1 MGRMTLRVI
10 FAFLAVGAFAALP
23 IRAQDTTTTTTTTTE
38 HHDDDSDFSHFRIYG
53 GPAYVAPMGDSPITL
68 DTVEDNIETQQH
80 VGWNLGF
87 EWHFIRLLGI
97 EVDYVNA
104 NQDVDFGGVTIGDT
118 DFSPLTATLNFH
130 LVSTEHFDFYLG
142 PSYSYVNWGD
152 VKLNEEGEGL
162 VSTDGLAADSDAAW
176 GLGIGLDVGG
186 EHVKFT
192 AGVRYINTNMV
203 LPGVGEIEVDPIVAR
218 LGVAFTF

>member
-1 MGRMTLRVI
+1 VL

-23 IRAQDTTTTTTTTTE
+23 VRADDVDVAVHTDADTD
-38 HHDDDSDFSHFRIYG
+38 HHDDDDFSHFKIYG
-53 GPAYVAPMGDSPITL
+53 GPAYVAPMGDGPISL
-68 DTVEDNIETQQH
+68 DTLEDNMEAQSH

-87 EWHFIRLLGI
+87 EWHFIRLLGV

-130 LVSTEHFDFYLG
+130 LVATEHFDFYLG
-142 PSYSYVNWGD
+142 PSYSWVNWGD
-152 VKLNEEGEGL
+152 VELNEEGEGL
-162 VSTDGLAADSDAAW
+162 LSTNGLAADSDTAW
-176 GLGIGLDVGG
+176 GVGLGFDAGW
-186 EHVKFT
+186 EHFKFT
-192 AGVRYINTNMV
+192 AGARYINTSLV
-203 LPGVGEIEVDPIVAR
+203 LPGEGEVEVNPIVVR